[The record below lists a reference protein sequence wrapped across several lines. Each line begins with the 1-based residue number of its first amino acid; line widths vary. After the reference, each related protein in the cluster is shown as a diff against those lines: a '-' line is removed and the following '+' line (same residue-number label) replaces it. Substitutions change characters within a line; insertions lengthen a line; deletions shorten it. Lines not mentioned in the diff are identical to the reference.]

1 VVNFPLAYKNINFFV
16 NGHLLP
22 MLRKLSLAVLLP
34 LCMLTLYL
42 VLVIGEYLFESD
54 QVRAELAQRQSALIK
69 QQLFRMQNV
78 VQSAQALQDV
88 ERIEQEV
95 SLAALD
101 MGTMVYILVDA
112 ESRIRFANHT
122 VWRDSNA
129 TQVIDGYDVDFHRS
143 VVQAFLPQILVNL
156 DRLTIQAYY
165 PVLPQYGGAVDLIY
179 LEADLA
185 PLVAEASAKLQQRF
199 MRVWGLGGLLLIG
212 FTFILYFL
220 LIRPF
225 QMLSEAA
232 KQVGTSSF
240 STSIPWSSS
249 EVLSLQASLQQA
261 HERLS
266 QAVKQLN
273 DSELRWLFA
282 VEGSRNGIWDWD
294 ISTGEVFLSDRW
306 KEMIGYAPDE
316 LAGVFQTWE
325 TRLHPDDKQIVL
337 DALQEY
343 VSGKSKEFESV
354 HRLRHRD
361 GHYVWVL
368 DRGMLVDWDP
378 QGRPTRMI
386 GIHMDVSES
395 AKNHAAITEL
405 VDQSVVGRK
414 MLPDVFMGRLSQ
426 FLTQGNSSGQWGA
439 LLLVE
444 VDRLGLVATLHSH
457 ELERLLTQIAARL
470 SSYFTENITV
480 GRLESGN
487 FVLLAKDLA
496 ADASAAARRAL
507 ALASELRQVIA
518 RPFHYGHHHF
528 ELSACVGICLL
539 DSIETLDPAL
549 VMRRAELATLSAK
562 QASQAGCAF
571 YHAEMDFRQSRD
583 ELLQQELQTALQQD
597 SLTLMFQ
604 PVINATSEL
613 VSAEV
618 LTRWYRADGEFI
630 PPAEFVA
637 LAEQGG
643 IIAELDLW
651 VAKRVC
657 LFIQKSRAQG
667 RSLPPLT
674 LNISAFSFGQA
685 DFVDT
690 FVGLVKEH
698 GIGANQLGIELNE
711 AALLMQPQFVDERV
725 SKLVE
730 AGVGIILD
738 HFGSGLSALSCLANQ
753 PLVAVKLDMSC
764 IDSLT
769 TMPTKVNVL
778 ITSAR
783 QFNLSVVAKGVES
796 SQQYQA
802 FVELGCDG
810 YQGYLFSRALNQADF
825 IQLVCPRPLLRS
837 V

>member
-1 VVNFPLAYKNINFFV
+1 
-16 NGHLLP
+16 

-129 TQVIDGYDVDFHRS
+129 TQVIDGYDVDLHRS

-266 QAVKQLN
+266 RAVKQLN

-562 QASQAGCAF
+562 QAGQAGCAF

-685 DFVDT
+685 DFVDA

-698 GIGANQLGIELNE
+698 GIVANQLGIELNE

>member
-1 VVNFPLAYKNINFFV
+1 
-16 NGHLLP
+16 

-129 TQVIDGYDVDFHRS
+129 TQVIDGYDVDLHRS

-266 QAVKQLN
+266 RAVKQLN

-414 MLPDVFMGRLSQ
+414 MLPDVFMVRLSQ

-562 QASQAGCAF
+562 QAGQAGCAF

-698 GIGANQLGIELNE
+698 GIVANQLGIELNE
-711 AALLMQPQFVDERV
+711 AAFLMQPQFVDERV

>member
-1 VVNFPLAYKNINFFV
+1 
-16 NGHLLP
+16 

-129 TQVIDGYDVDFHRS
+129 TQVIDGYDVDLHRS

-156 DRLTIQAYY
+156 ERLTIQAYY

-266 QAVKQLN
+266 RAVKQLN

-518 RPFHYGHHHF
+518 RPFHYSHHHF

-562 QASQAGCAF
+562 QAGQAGCAF

-685 DFVDT
+685 DFVDA

-698 GIGANQLGIELNE
+698 GIVANQLGIELNE
-711 AALLMQPQFVDERV
+711 AAFLMQPQFVDERV

>member
-1 VVNFPLAYKNINFFV
+1 
-16 NGHLLP
+16 

-129 TQVIDGYDVDFHRS
+129 TQVIDGYDVDLHRS

-156 DRLTIQAYY
+156 ERLTIQAYY

-266 QAVKQLN
+266 RAVKQLN

-414 MLPDVFMGRLSQ
+414 MLPDFFMGRLSQ

-518 RPFHYGHHHF
+518 RPFHYGNHHF

-562 QASQAGCAF
+562 QAGQAGCAF

-685 DFVDT
+685 DFVDA

-698 GIGANQLGIELNE
+698 GIAAHQLGIELNE
-711 AALLMQPQFVDERV
+711 AAFLMQPQFVDERV

>member
-1 VVNFPLAYKNINFFV
+1 
-16 NGHLLP
+16 

-129 TQVIDGYDVDFHRS
+129 TQVIDGYDVDLHRS

-266 QAVKQLN
+266 RAVKQLN

-562 QASQAGCAF
+562 QAGQAGCAF

-685 DFVDT
+685 DFVDA

-698 GIGANQLGIELNE
+698 GIVANQLGIELNE
-711 AALLMQPQFVDERV
+711 AAFLMQPQFVDERV

>member
-1 VVNFPLAYKNINFFV
+1 
-16 NGHLLP
+16 

-129 TQVIDGYDVDFHRS
+129 TQVIDGYDVDLHRS

-266 QAVKQLN
+266 RAVKQLN

-414 MLPDVFMGRLSQ
+414 MLPDFFMGRLSQ

-444 VDRLGLVATLHSH
+444 VDRLGLVATLNSH

-562 QASQAGCAF
+562 QAGQAGCAF

-685 DFVDT
+685 DFVDA

-698 GIGANQLGIELNE
+698 GIVANQLGIELNE

>member
-1 VVNFPLAYKNINFFV
+1 
-16 NGHLLP
+16 

-129 TQVIDGYDVDFHRS
+129 TQVIDGYDVDLHRS

-266 QAVKQLN
+266 RAVKQLN

-306 KEMIGYAPDE
+306 KEMIGYEPDE

-426 FLTQGNSSGQWGA
+426 FLTQGNSSGQWRA

-562 QASQAGCAF
+562 QAGQAGCAF

-630 PPAEFVA
+630 PPSEFVA

-685 DFVDT
+685 DFVDA

-698 GIGANQLGIELNE
+698 GIAAHQLGIELNE
-711 AALLMQPQFVDERV
+711 AAFLMQPQFVDERV

-783 QFNLSVVAKGVES
+783 QFNLSVVATGVES

>member
-1 VVNFPLAYKNINFFV
+1 
-16 NGHLLP
+16 

-129 TQVIDGYDVDFHRS
+129 TQVIDGYDADLHRS

-156 DRLTIQAYY
+156 ERLTIQAYY

-266 QAVKQLN
+266 RAVKQLN

-518 RPFHYGHHHF
+518 RPFHYGNHHF

-562 QASQAGCAF
+562 QAGQAGCAF

-685 DFVDT
+685 DFVDA

-698 GIGANQLGIELNE
+698 GIVANQLGIELNE
-711 AALLMQPQFVDERV
+711 AAFLMQPQFVDERV

>member
-1 VVNFPLAYKNINFFV
+1 
-16 NGHLLP
+16 

-129 TQVIDGYDVDFHRS
+129 TQIIDGYDVDLHRS

-266 QAVKQLN
+266 RAVKQLN

-414 MLPDVFMGRLSQ
+414 MLPDVFMVRLSQ

-444 VDRLGLVATLHSH
+444 VDRLGLVATLNSH

-562 QASQAGCAF
+562 QAGQAGCAF

-630 PPAEFVA
+630 PPSEFVA

-685 DFVDT
+685 DFVDA

-698 GIGANQLGIELNE
+698 GIAAHQLGIELNE

-802 FVELGCDG
+802 FFELGCDG

>member
-1 VVNFPLAYKNINFFV
+1 
-16 NGHLLP
+16 

-42 VLVIGEYLFESD
+42 VLVIGEYLFEND

-129 TQVIDGYDVDFHRS
+129 TQVIDGYDVDLHRS

-266 QAVKQLN
+266 RAVKQLN

-306 KEMIGYAPDE
+306 KEMIGYEPDE

-518 RPFHYGHHHF
+518 RPFHYGNHHF

-562 QASQAGCAF
+562 QAGQAGCAF

-685 DFVDT
+685 DFVDA

-698 GIGANQLGIELNE
+698 GIVANQLGIELNE
-711 AALLMQPQFVDERV
+711 AAFLMQPQFVDERV

>member
-1 VVNFPLAYKNINFFV
+1 
-16 NGHLLP
+16 

-54 QVRAELAQRQSALIK
+54 QLRAELAQRQSALIK

-129 TQVIDGYDVDFHRS
+129 TQVIDGYDVDLHRS

-266 QAVKQLN
+266 RAVKQLN

-405 VDQSVVGRK
+405 VEQSVVGRK

-444 VDRLGLVATLHSH
+444 VDRLGLVATLNSH

-562 QASQAGCAF
+562 QAGQAGCAF

-604 PVINATSEL
+604 PVINTTSEF

-685 DFVDT
+685 DFVDA

-698 GIGANQLGIELNE
+698 GIAANQLGIELNE
-711 AALLMQPQFVDERV
+711 AAFLMQPQFVDERV

-730 AGVGIILD
+730 VGVGIILD

>member
-1 VVNFPLAYKNINFFV
+1 
-16 NGHLLP
+16 
-22 MLRKLSLAVLLP
+22 MLRKLSLTVLLP

-129 TQVIDGYDVDFHRS
+129 TQVIDGYDVDLHRS

-225 QMLSEAA
+225 QILSEAA

-266 QAVKQLN
+266 RAVKQLN

-306 KEMIGYAPDE
+306 KEMIGYEPDE

-414 MLPDVFMGRLSQ
+414 MLPDVFMVRLSQ

-562 QASQAGCAF
+562 QAGQAGCAF

-685 DFVDT
+685 DFVDA

-698 GIGANQLGIELNE
+698 GIVANQLGIELNE

>member
-1 VVNFPLAYKNINFFV
+1 
-16 NGHLLP
+16 

-54 QVRAELAQRQSALIK
+54 QVRAELAQRQSALIN

-129 TQVIDGYDVDFHRS
+129 TQVIDGYDVDLHRS

-266 QAVKQLN
+266 RAVKQLN

-518 RPFHYGHHHF
+518 RPFHYGNHHF

-562 QASQAGCAF
+562 QAGQAGCAF

-685 DFVDT
+685 DFVDA

-698 GIGANQLGIELNE
+698 GIVANQLGIELNE

>member
-1 VVNFPLAYKNINFFV
+1 
-16 NGHLLP
+16 

-129 TQVIDGYDVDFHRS
+129 TQVIDGYDVDLHRS

-199 MRVWGLGGLLLIG
+199 IRVWGLGGLLLIG

-266 QAVKQLN
+266 RAVKQLN

-562 QASQAGCAF
+562 QAGQAGCAF

-630 PPAEFVA
+630 PPSEFVA

-685 DFVDT
+685 DFVDA

-698 GIGANQLGIELNE
+698 GIAAHQLGIELNE

-802 FVELGCDG
+802 FFELGCDG

>member
-1 VVNFPLAYKNINFFV
+1 
-16 NGHLLP
+16 

-129 TQVIDGYDVDFHRS
+129 TQVIDGYDVDLHRS

-266 QAVKQLN
+266 RAVKQLN

-414 MLPDVFMGRLSQ
+414 MLPDVFMGCLSQ

-562 QASQAGCAF
+562 QAGQAGCAF

-685 DFVDT
+685 DFVDA

-698 GIGANQLGIELNE
+698 GIAAHQLGIELNE
-711 AALLMQPQFVDERV
+711 AAFLMQPQFVNERV

-825 IQLVCPRPLLRS
+825 IQLVCPCPLLRS

>member
-1 VVNFPLAYKNINFFV
+1 
-16 NGHLLP
+16 

-129 TQVIDGYDVDFHRS
+129 TQVIDGYDVDLHRS

-266 QAVKQLN
+266 RAVKQLN

-414 MLPDVFMGRLSQ
+414 MLPDVFMGHLSQ

-562 QASQAGCAF
+562 QAGQAGCAF

-685 DFVDT
+685 DFVDA

-698 GIGANQLGIELNE
+698 GIVANQLGIELNE
-711 AALLMQPQFVDERV
+711 AAFLMQPQFVDERV

>member
-1 VVNFPLAYKNINFFV
+1 
-16 NGHLLP
+16 

-129 TQVIDGYDVDFHRS
+129 TQVIDGYDVDLHRS
-143 VVQAFLPQILVNL
+143 VVQAFFPQILVNL

-266 QAVKQLN
+266 RVVKQLN

-414 MLPDVFMGRLSQ
+414 MLPDVFMVRLSQ

-539 DSIETLDPAL
+539 DSIETLEPAL

-562 QASQAGCAF
+562 QAGQAGCAF

-674 LNISAFSFGQA
+674 LNISAFSFGHA

-711 AALLMQPQFVDERV
+711 AAFLMQPQFVDERV

-730 AGVGIILD
+730 VGVGIILD

>member
-1 VVNFPLAYKNINFFV
+1 
-16 NGHLLP
+16 

-129 TQVIDGYDVDFHRS
+129 TQVIDGYDVDLHRS

-266 QAVKQLN
+266 RAVKQLN

-562 QASQAGCAF
+562 QAGQAGCAF

-685 DFVDT
+685 DFVDA

-698 GIGANQLGIELNE
+698 GIVANQLGIELNE
-711 AALLMQPQFVDERV
+711 AAFLMQPQFVDERV

-730 AGVGIILD
+730 VGVGIILD

-753 PLVAVKLDMSC
+753 PLVSVKLDMSC

>member
-1 VVNFPLAYKNINFFV
+1 
-16 NGHLLP
+16 

-129 TQVIDGYDVDFHRS
+129 TQVIDGYDVDLHRS
-143 VVQAFLPQILVNL
+143 VVQAFFPQILVNL

-220 LIRPF
+220 LFRPF

-266 QAVKQLN
+266 RAVKQLN

-325 TRLHPDDKQIVL
+325 ARLHPDDKQIVL

-414 MLPDVFMGRLSQ
+414 MLPDVFMVRLSQ

-444 VDRLGLVATLHSH
+444 VDRLGLVATLNSH

-562 QASQAGCAF
+562 QAGQAGCAF

-685 DFVDT
+685 DFVDA

-698 GIGANQLGIELNE
+698 GIAAHQLGIELNE
-711 AALLMQPQFVDERV
+711 AAFLMQPQFVDERV

>member
-1 VVNFPLAYKNINFFV
+1 
-16 NGHLLP
+16 

-129 TQVIDGYDVDFHRS
+129 TQVIDGYDVDLHRS

-266 QAVKQLN
+266 RAVKQLN

-414 MLPDVFMGRLSQ
+414 MLPDVFMVRLSQ

-562 QASQAGCAF
+562 QAGQAGCAF

-604 PVINATSEL
+604 PVINTTSEF

-685 DFVDT
+685 DFVDA

-698 GIGANQLGIELNE
+698 GIVANQLGIELNE
-711 AALLMQPQFVDERV
+711 AAFLMQPQFVDERV

-802 FVELGCDG
+802 FFELGCDG

>member
-1 VVNFPLAYKNINFFV
+1 
-16 NGHLLP
+16 

-129 TQVIDGYDVDFHRS
+129 TQVIDGYDVDLHRS

-261 HERLS
+261 HECLS
-266 QAVKQLN
+266 RAVKQLN

-414 MLPDVFMGRLSQ
+414 MLPDVFMVRLSQ

-444 VDRLGLVATLHSH
+444 VDRLGLVATLNSH

-518 RPFHYGHHHF
+518 RPFHCGHHHF

-562 QASQAGCAF
+562 QAGQAGCAF

-711 AALLMQPQFVDERV
+711 AAFLMQPQFVDERV

-730 AGVGIILD
+730 VGVGIILD

>member
-1 VVNFPLAYKNINFFV
+1 
-16 NGHLLP
+16 

-129 TQVIDGYDVDFHRS
+129 TQVIDGYDVDLHRS

-266 QAVKQLN
+266 RAVKQLN

-414 MLPDVFMGRLSQ
+414 MLPDVFMVRLSQ

-562 QASQAGCAF
+562 QAGQAGCAF

-698 GIGANQLGIELNE
+698 GIVANQLGIELNE
-711 AALLMQPQFVDERV
+711 AAFLMQPQFVDERV

-769 TMPTKVNVL
+769 AMPTKVSVL

>member
-1 VVNFPLAYKNINFFV
+1 
-16 NGHLLP
+16 

-129 TQVIDGYDVDFHRS
+129 TQVIDGYDADLHRS

-156 DRLTIQAYY
+156 ERLTIQAYY

-266 QAVKQLN
+266 RAVKQLN

-562 QASQAGCAF
+562 QAGQAGCAF

-685 DFVDT
+685 DFVDA

-698 GIGANQLGIELNE
+698 GIVANQLGIELNE
-711 AALLMQPQFVDERV
+711 AAFLMQPQFVDERV

>member
-1 VVNFPLAYKNINFFV
+1 
-16 NGHLLP
+16 

-54 QVRAELAQRQSALIK
+54 QVRAELAQRQSALIN

-129 TQVIDGYDVDFHRS
+129 TQVIDGYDVDLHRS

-225 QMLSEAA
+225 QILSEAA

-266 QAVKQLN
+266 RAVKQLN

-306 KEMIGYAPDE
+306 KEMIGYEPDE

-414 MLPDVFMGRLSQ
+414 MLPDVFMVRLSQ

-562 QASQAGCAF
+562 QAGQAGCAF

-698 GIGANQLGIELNE
+698 GIVANQLGIELNE

>member
-1 VVNFPLAYKNINFFV
+1 
-16 NGHLLP
+16 

-78 VQSAQALQDV
+78 VQSAQSLQDV

-129 TQVIDGYDVDFHRS
+129 TQVIDGYDADLHRS

-156 DRLTIQAYY
+156 ERLTIQAYY

-266 QAVKQLN
+266 RAVKQLN

-414 MLPDVFMGRLSQ
+414 MLPDVFMVRLSQ

-562 QASQAGCAF
+562 QAGQAGCAF

-685 DFVDT
+685 DFVDA

-698 GIGANQLGIELNE
+698 GIVANQLGIELNE
-711 AALLMQPQFVDERV
+711 AAFLMQPQFVDERV

-802 FVELGCDG
+802 FFELGCDG

>member
-1 VVNFPLAYKNINFFV
+1 
-16 NGHLLP
+16 

-129 TQVIDGYDVDFHRS
+129 TQVIDGYDVDLHRS

-266 QAVKQLN
+266 RAVKQLN

-444 VDRLGLVATLHSH
+444 VDRLGLVATLNSH

-562 QASQAGCAF
+562 QAGQAGCAF

-685 DFVDT
+685 DFVDA

-698 GIGANQLGIELNE
+698 GIAAHQLGIELNE
-711 AALLMQPQFVDERV
+711 AAFLMQPQFVDERV

-802 FVELGCDG
+802 FFELGCDG

>member
-1 VVNFPLAYKNINFFV
+1 
-16 NGHLLP
+16 

-129 TQVIDGYDVDFHRS
+129 TQVIDGYDVDLHRS

-266 QAVKQLN
+266 RAVKQLN

-562 QASQAGCAF
+562 QAGQAGCAF

-685 DFVDT
+685 DFVDA

-698 GIGANQLGIELNE
+698 GIAAHQLGIELNE
-711 AALLMQPQFVDERV
+711 AAFLMQPQFVDERV

>member
-1 VVNFPLAYKNINFFV
+1 
-16 NGHLLP
+16 

-129 TQVIDGYDVDFHRS
+129 TQVIDGYDVDLHRS

-266 QAVKQLN
+266 RAVKQLN

-444 VDRLGLVATLHSH
+444 VDRLGLVATLNSH

-562 QASQAGCAF
+562 QAGQAGCAF

-685 DFVDT
+685 DFVDA

-698 GIGANQLGIELNE
+698 GIVANQLGIELNE

>member
-1 VVNFPLAYKNINFFV
+1 
-16 NGHLLP
+16 

-129 TQVIDGYDVDFHRS
+129 TQVIDGYDVDLHRS

-225 QMLSEAA
+225 QILSEAA

-266 QAVKQLN
+266 RAVKQLN

-306 KEMIGYAPDE
+306 KEMIGYEPDE

-414 MLPDVFMGRLSQ
+414 MLPDFFMVRLSQ

-444 VDRLGLVATLHSH
+444 VDRLGLVATLNSH

-518 RPFHYGHHHF
+518 RPFHYGNHHF

-562 QASQAGCAF
+562 QAGQAGCAF

-685 DFVDT
+685 DFVDA

-698 GIGANQLGIELNE
+698 GIVANQLGIELNE

>member
-1 VVNFPLAYKNINFFV
+1 
-16 NGHLLP
+16 

-129 TQVIDGYDVDFHRS
+129 TQVIDGYDADLHRS

-156 DRLTIQAYY
+156 ERLTIQAYY

-266 QAVKQLN
+266 RAVKQLN

-414 MLPDVFMGRLSQ
+414 MLPDVFMVRLSQ

-444 VDRLGLVATLHSH
+444 VDRLGLVATLNSH

-562 QASQAGCAF
+562 QAGQAGCAF

-674 LNISAFSFGQA
+674 LNISAFSFGKA

-698 GIGANQLGIELNE
+698 GIVANQLGIELNE

>member
-1 VVNFPLAYKNINFFV
+1 
-16 NGHLLP
+16 

-129 TQVIDGYDVDFHRS
+129 TQVIDGYDVDLHRS

-225 QMLSEAA
+225 QILSEAA

-266 QAVKQLN
+266 RAVKQLN

-414 MLPDVFMGRLSQ
+414 MLPDFFMGRLSQ

-444 VDRLGLVATLHSH
+444 VDRLGLVATLNSH

-528 ELSACVGICLL
+528 ELSASVGICLL

-562 QASQAGCAF
+562 QAGQAGCAF

-630 PPAEFVA
+630 PPSEFVA

-685 DFVDT
+685 DFVDA

-698 GIGANQLGIELNE
+698 GIAAHQLGIELNE

>member
-1 VVNFPLAYKNINFFV
+1 
-16 NGHLLP
+16 

-129 TQVIDGYDVDFHRS
+129 TQVIDGYDVDLHRS

-225 QMLSEAA
+225 QILSEAA

-266 QAVKQLN
+266 RAVKQLN

-306 KEMIGYAPDE
+306 KEMIGYEPDE

-414 MLPDVFMGRLSQ
+414 MLPDFFMGRLSQ

-444 VDRLGLVATLHSH
+444 VDRLGLVATLNSH

-518 RPFHYGHHHF
+518 RPFHYGNHHF

-562 QASQAGCAF
+562 QAGQAGCAF

-630 PPAEFVA
+630 PPSEFVA

-685 DFVDT
+685 DFVDA

-698 GIGANQLGIELNE
+698 GIAAHQLGIELNE
-711 AALLMQPQFVDERV
+711 AAFLMQPQFVDERV

>member
-1 VVNFPLAYKNINFFV
+1 
-16 NGHLLP
+16 

-129 TQVIDGYDVDFHRS
+129 TQVIDGYDVDLHRS

-199 MRVWGLGGLLLIG
+199 IRVWGLGGLLLIG

-266 QAVKQLN
+266 RAVKQLN

-414 MLPDVFMGRLSQ
+414 MLPDVFMVRLSQ

-528 ELSACVGICLL
+528 ELSASVGICLL

-562 QASQAGCAF
+562 QAGQAGCAF

-685 DFVDT
+685 DFVDA

-698 GIGANQLGIELNE
+698 GIVANQLGIELNE
-711 AALLMQPQFVDERV
+711 AAFLMQPQFVDERV

>member
-1 VVNFPLAYKNINFFV
+1 
-16 NGHLLP
+16 

-129 TQVIDGYDVDFHRS
+129 TQVIDGYDVDLHRS

-266 QAVKQLN
+266 RAVKQLN

-414 MLPDVFMGRLSQ
+414 MLPDVFMVRLSQ

-562 QASQAGCAF
+562 QAGQAGCAF

-630 PPAEFVA
+630 PPSEFVA

-685 DFVDT
+685 DFVDA

-698 GIGANQLGIELNE
+698 GIAAHQLGIELNE

-802 FVELGCDG
+802 FFELGCDG

>member
-1 VVNFPLAYKNINFFV
+1 
-16 NGHLLP
+16 

-129 TQVIDGYDVDFHRS
+129 TQVIDGYDVDLHRS

-156 DRLTIQAYY
+156 ERLTIQAYY

-266 QAVKQLN
+266 RAVKQLN

-518 RPFHYGHHHF
+518 RPFHYGNHHF

-562 QASQAGCAF
+562 QAGQAGCAF

-685 DFVDT
+685 DFVDA

-698 GIGANQLGIELNE
+698 GIVANQLGIELNE
-711 AALLMQPQFVDERV
+711 AAFLMQPQFVDERV

>member
-1 VVNFPLAYKNINFFV
+1 
-16 NGHLLP
+16 
-22 MLRKLSLAVLLP
+22 
-34 LCMLTLYL
+34 MLTLYL

-129 TQVIDGYDVDFHRS
+129 TQVIDGYDVDLHRS

-266 QAVKQLN
+266 RAVKQLN

-539 DSIETLDPAL
+539 DSIETLEPAL

-562 QASQAGCAF
+562 QAGQAGCVF

-711 AALLMQPQFVDERV
+711 AAFLMQPQFVDERV

>member
-1 VVNFPLAYKNINFFV
+1 
-16 NGHLLP
+16 

-129 TQVIDGYDVDFHRS
+129 TQVIDGYDVDLHRS

-165 PVLPQYGGAVDLIY
+165 PVLPQYGGAVDLVY

-266 QAVKQLN
+266 RAVKQLN

-414 MLPDVFMGRLSQ
+414 MLPDVFMVRLSQ

-444 VDRLGLVATLHSH
+444 VDRLGLVATLNSH

-539 DSIETLDPAL
+539 DSIETLEPAL

-562 QASQAGCAF
+562 QAGQAGCAF

-711 AALLMQPQFVDERV
+711 AAFLMQPQFVDERV

-730 AGVGIILD
+730 VGVGIILD

>member
-1 VVNFPLAYKNINFFV
+1 
-16 NGHLLP
+16 

-129 TQVIDGYDVDFHRS
+129 TQVIDGYDADLHRS

-156 DRLTIQAYY
+156 ERLTIQAYY

-266 QAVKQLN
+266 RAVKQLN

-414 MLPDVFMGRLSQ
+414 MLPDVFMVRLSQ

-444 VDRLGLVATLHSH
+444 VDRLGLVATLNSH

-562 QASQAGCAF
+562 QAGQAGCAF

-698 GIGANQLGIELNE
+698 GIVANQLGIELNE

>member
-1 VVNFPLAYKNINFFV
+1 
-16 NGHLLP
+16 

-54 QVRAELAQRQSALIK
+54 QVRAEHAQRQSALIK

-129 TQVIDGYDVDFHRS
+129 TQVIDGYDVDLHRS

-266 QAVKQLN
+266 RAVKQLN

-306 KEMIGYAPDE
+306 KEMIGYEPDE

-414 MLPDVFMGRLSQ
+414 MLPDVFMVRLSQ

-562 QASQAGCAF
+562 QAGQAGCAF

-685 DFVDT
+685 DFVDA

-698 GIGANQLGIELNE
+698 GIAAHQLGIELNE